1 MALVPDL
8 GDGFIDNSLPY
19 LLTVAAL
26 AASGGLHQE
35 LSRRGVSVPVWRV
48 LAVLL
53 ERPGETVTN
62 LSKRCLLQQPTMSK
76 LLDRLEKDRLILR
89 SPDQQ
94 DRRVVRVS
102 LTNEGRTLATALVET
117 AKQHDAALMARLSQ
131 GDVIKDGLRRLVA
144 AHQDAGE
151 AG

>member
-1 MALVPDL
+1 MAVVPSL
-8 GDGFIDNSLPY
+8 GGGFIDNSLPY
-19 LLTVAAL
+19 LLTLAAL
-26 AASGGLHQE
+26 TASDDLNQK

-62 LSKRCLLQQPTMSK
+62 LSKRGLLQQPTMSK

-117 AKQHDAALMARLSQ
+117 AKQHETALLARLSQ
-131 GDVIKDGLRRLVA
+131 ADVIKDGLREMVT
-144 AHQDAGE
+144 AHRGAG
-151 AG
+151 